1 MKYLRSEHCLMTLE
15 ICVKQTVNRI
25 LPKKTDRK
33 WREMQ
38 LFCDK
43 IKNKGELDYEKM
55 EITRREKESFKT
67 IL

>member
-1 MKYLRSEHCLMTLE
+1 MKLFCGTAPGTAS
-15 ICVKQTVNRI
+15 
-25 LPKKTDRK
+25 KKTDRK

>member
-1 MKYLRSEHCLMTLE
+1 MLNWKKMKPSCGTA
-15 ICVKQTVNRI
+15 
-25 LPKKTDRK
+25 PKKTDRK
-33 WREMQ
+33 WREMK